1 MRSASNIA
9 LGQIAVL
16 LLLGAVG
23 LSISASAASAQTRA
37 DSLRA
42 ASLRAD
48 SLRRAAAPVDT
59 ARPRVPLLDS
69 AAQARAQR
77 RIDSIAAFRRG
88 DTIKAPLAQFEKPLS
103 LDVDERL
110 RFNRNQILTSEA
122 TNLSELLAMV
132 PGVTHYASGWLASA
146 HLASYAGDFSR
157 VRVFMDGIEMDAND
171 PRSNGIPDLIDVH
184 LWLLDEVV
192 IERTAGEVRV
202 WCRTA
207 STTRMTPYTRTDVFT
222 GDLNTNGFRALFGR
236 RFRNGMLLQVNG
248 EQFATQQGR
257 QSQFGTT
264 TAVGKG
270 DGGNQTLNARAGYA
284 RRKWSADVYGLVTTR
299 DREAQAGTDSTPPV
313 IAYKGARR
321 EVSTRLAYGDTA
333 SGLWSQVVFNSL
345 RTRLEGLR
353 AKADT
358 DTTIHSDTTRSRDQK
373 MFAIGYRTNS
383 LQLSF
388 TERLRTFNG
397 RAWSS
402 PAIRAG
408 YTSPWLSA
416 GVFAERQAIDSSRHI
431 DGSVRVSPVPWAT
444 ASFGQS
450 VRAFDDGTAVDSSR
464 RRNETQTRV
473 EGGVSWRDKW
483 LTVGAIR
490 QSTFLQKPPTLV
502 TGSSTSRFF
511 AEASTG
517 LTFGAHGKI
526 YRDIGLDLQGVR
538 WDNAIFYRPQFSTR
552 TDVALV
558 TNWLSR
564 FPRGEFGV
572 NLHVIHELR
581 DPIPFSYTN
590 ETNKQQ
596 VAVTSLRA
604 QIYTTLF
611 EIRIQRAVIFYHFH
625 NMSGQRYELLPGIVM
640 PRQVQMYGVRW
651 DFWN

>member
-1 MRSASNIA
+1 MQRAGSQMAVWLFA
-9 LGQIAVL
+9 MVL
-16 LLLGAVG
+16 LSGVAPSV
-23 LSISASAASAQTRA
+23 ARTQVRT
-37 DSLRA
+37 DTTQ
-42 ASLRAD
+42 
-48 SLRRAAAPVDT
+48 RRPGAPVDT
-59 ARPRVPLLDS
+59 TKPRVPLLDS

-103 LDVDERL
+103 MEIDERL

-122 TNLSELLAMV
+122 TNLSELLAKV

-146 HLASYAGDFSR
+146 HLAAYGGDFSR

-192 IERTAGEVRV
+192 IERSAGEVRV

-236 RFRNGMLLQVNG
+236 RFMNGMILQVNG

-270 DGGNQTLNARAGYA
+270 DGGNQTLNARLGYA
-284 RRKWSADVYGLVTTR
+284 HKKWSADVYGLATTR
-299 DREAQAGTDSTPPV
+299 DRNAQAGFDSTPPI

-321 EVSTRLAYGDTA
+321 EVSTRIGYGDTA
-333 SGLWSQVVFNSL
+333 DGLWSQVVFNSL

-353 AKADT
+353 SKADT

-373 MFAIGYRTNS
+373 MFAVGYRTKTT
-383 LQLSF
+383 QLSF
-388 TERLRTFNG
+388 TERLRTLNG

-402 PAIRAG
+402 PAIRAA
-408 YTSPWLSA
+408 YLSDLLSA
-416 GVFAERQAIDSSRHI
+416 GVFAERQAIDSSKHI
-431 DGSVRVSPVPWAT
+431 DGSVRFSPVRWAGL
-444 ASFGQS
+444 SLSQS
-450 VRAFDDGTAVDSSR
+450 VRAFDNVVTSDSTKTR
-464 RRNETQTRV
+464 RKNEAQTRF
-473 EGGVSWRDKW
+473 EGGVLWHAKW
-483 LTVGAIR
+483 FTVGAIR
-490 QSTFLQKPPTLV
+490 QSRFFQRPPTLV
-502 TGSSTSRFF
+502 TGSHNDLLI
-511 AEASTG
+511 APASLG
-517 LTFGAHGKI
+517 LTFGVRGKL
-526 YRDIGLDLQGVR
+526 YRDIGLDVQGVR
-538 WDNAIFYRPQFSTR
+538 WDSAAFYRPLFSTR
-552 TDVALV
+552 TDLSLV

-564 FPRGEFGV
+564 FPKGEFGV

-581 DPIPFSYTN
+581 DPITFRYTN
-590 ETNKQQ
+590 ETTKKD
-596 VAVTSLRA
+596 VITTSLRT

-625 NMSGQRYELLPGIVM
+625 NMTGQAYELFPGIVM